1 MNAISFWRDSASFT
15 KETLLEGFSGKIM
28 DDQSFYFQTIARK
41 YFDLRGAPFFLSS
54 NELSLVEKWE
64 AAGIP
69 LRIVLEG
76 INASFSNRSQKH
88 GGAGPRR
95 RIRSLSYCERN
106 VKEAFSLYKERTVGR
121 KSTPAVKK
129 DKKKEICA
137 AVAQFLEEVPL
148 QVKWLEAPYGRVKEI
163 LPDCSEEDLERAEED
178 IEGLLVSL
186 SSSED
191 KEEAKKE
198 AVDAFP
204 DTGHEEF
211 QRIFH
216 VILIKLMRGKYK
228 IPHVAPFL
236 Y

>member
-1 MNAISFWRDSASFT
+1 MN
-15 KETLLEGFSGKIM
+15 
-28 DDQSFYFQTIARK
+28 DQSFYFQTIARK

-64 AAGIP
+64 ADGIP

-76 INASFSNRSQKH
+76 INASFSNRIKKH

-95 RIRSLSYCERN
+95 RIRSLSYCERS

-121 KSTPAVKK
+121 KSTPAVRK
-129 DKKKEICA
+129 DKKKEIRA
-137 AVAQFLEEVPL
+137 AVAIFLKEVPQ
-148 QVKWLEAPYGRVKEI
+148 QVKWLEESYGRVQEI
-163 LPDCSEEDLERAEED
+163 LPDCSEEDLEKAEED

-191 KEEAKKE
+191 KKEAKRE

-204 DTGHEEF
+204 DTGHEDF

-216 VILIKLMRGKYK
+216 VILIKLMRSKYK

>member
-1 MNAISFWRDSASFT
+1 
-15 KETLLEGFSGKIM
+15 M

-41 YFDLRGAPFFLSS
+41 FFDLRGAPFFLSS
-54 NELSLVEKWE
+54 NELSLIEKWE

-76 INASFSNRSQKH
+76 IKASFSVRRQKY
-88 GGAGPRR
+88 GGVGPRR
-95 RIRSLSYCERN
+95 RIRSLSYCEPH

-129 DKKKEICA
+129 DKKKEIRA
-137 AVAQFLEEVPL
+137 AVAQFLKAVPQ
-148 QVKWLEAPYGRVKEI
+148 QVKWLEAPFVHVKGI
-163 LPDCSEEDLERAEED
+163 LPDCSEEDLERAEEN
-178 IEGLLVSL
+178 IEGLLVSCASL
-186 SSSED
+186 ED
-191 KEEAKKE
+191 QEEAKKQSAAE
-198 AVDAFP
+198 FP
-204 DTGHEEF
+204 DTEQEDF

-216 VILIKLMRGKYK
+216 VMLIKLMRGKYK